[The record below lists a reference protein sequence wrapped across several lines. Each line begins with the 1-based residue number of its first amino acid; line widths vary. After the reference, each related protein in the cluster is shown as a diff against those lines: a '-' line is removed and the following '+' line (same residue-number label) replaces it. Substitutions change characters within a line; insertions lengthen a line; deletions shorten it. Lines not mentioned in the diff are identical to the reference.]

1 VKRFRRSANHE
12 LERELRKHRPEPRSA
27 LVSALAAEIH
37 GDTRRRTLMPRL
49 ALAGALAVAMVTFF
63 AVFGGAGYTTSAV
76 QSIDVS
82 RLAQAVG
89 KGNSSSNSV
98 NNSSS
103 ANSNNANNANNTNST
118 NGNNGNNGD
127 DDDADDDEYKPGK
140 GCGDK
145 NHVHERENECKKL
158 K

>member
-1 VKRFRRSANHE
+1 
-12 LERELRKHRPEPRSA
+12 
-27 LVSALAAEIH
+27 
-37 GDTRRRTLMPRL
+37 MPRL
-49 ALAGALAVAMVTFF
+49 ALAGLLAVAMVTFF
-63 AVFGGAGYTTSAV
+63 AVFGGVGYTTSAI

-89 KGNSSSNSV
+89 KSTSSS
-98 NNSSS
+98 
-103 ANSNNANNANNTNST
+103 NSNNANNANNGN
-118 NGNNGNNGD
+118 NGNNGNNANNGNGGNSGNNGS
-127 DDDADDDEYKPGK
+127 DDEYKPGK

>member
-1 VKRFRRSANHE
+1 VKLFRRSENHE
-12 LERELRKHRPEPRSA
+12 LERELRKHRSEPRSA
-27 LVSALAAEIH
+27 FVSALAAEVH

-76 QSIDVS
+76 QSVNIS

-89 KGNSSSNSV
+89 NS

-103 ANSNNANNANNTNST
+103 SVKKEEKKP
-118 NGNNGNNGD
+118 D
-127 DDDADDDEYKPGK
+127 DDQYKPGK

>member
-1 VKRFRRSANHE
+1 
-12 LERELRKHRPEPRSA
+12 
-27 LVSALAAEIH
+27 
-37 GDTRRRTLMPRL
+37 MPRL

-63 AVFGGAGYTTSAV
+63 AVFGGVGYTTSAV

-89 KGNSSSNSV
+89 KDNKGN
-98 NNSSS
+98 NNSGD
-103 ANSNNANNANNTNST
+103 NNK
-118 NGNNGNNGD
+118 GNNNSGDNNKGNNNSGD
-127 DDDADDDEYKPGK
+127 NNKGNNNGPADDEYKPGK
-140 GCGDK
+140 GCGDT